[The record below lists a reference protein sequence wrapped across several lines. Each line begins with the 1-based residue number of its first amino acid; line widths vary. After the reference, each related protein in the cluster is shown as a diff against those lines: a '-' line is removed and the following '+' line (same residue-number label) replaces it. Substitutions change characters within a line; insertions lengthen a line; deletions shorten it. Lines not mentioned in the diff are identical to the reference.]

1 MDSHWYYYDT
11 THQLAGSEA
20 NAAAPVASMH
30 KARLLAFN
38 QRSNSLF
45 CTLSLTHWHAPI
57 ASERWEHMEYRQLG
71 RTALQ
76 VSSIGLGCVTFGREI
91 DEAASFAVMDHA
103 LSRGINLFD
112 TAEAYG
118 RGASETVVGKW
129 LKASGK
135 RDKVALC
142 TKVSGNLTAE
152 RILTSAEASLRR
164 LSTDR
169 VDLFQLHRFDPDVPM
184 EEMLEALNQVVEKGY
199 ARYIGCSNYAAW
211 QLAKALWKQDVNG
224 WARLESVQPM
234 YNLVDRS
241 IEHELIPLCS
251 DQQIG
256 IISYSPLGAGFLT
269 GKYRRNTDVPKGT
282 RFEVMPG
289 HQDIYFN
296 DNGWRVVES
305 LRAKA
310 EEEDISMLHMAMAW
324 AIGQPGITS
333 VLVGA
338 RGTEQVD
345 QAFEAEA
352 MGLSDEVREAL
363 NKL

>member
-1 MDSHWYYYDT
+1 MM
-11 THQLAGSEA
+11 Q
-20 NAAAPVASMH
+20 
-30 KARLLAFN
+30 
-38 QRSNSLF
+38 
-45 CTLSLTHWHAPI
+45 
-57 ASERWEHMEYRQLG
+57 YRQLG
-71 RTALQ
+71 KSALK
-76 VSSIGLGCVTFGREI
+76 VSSLGLGCVTFGREI

-118 RGASETVVGKW
+118 GGASETVVGKW
-129 LKASGK
+129 LKTSGK
-135 RDKVALC
+135 RDQVVVC
-142 TKVSGNLTAE
+142 TKVTGNLTAE

-164 LSTDR
+164 LNLDQ
-169 VDLFQLHRFDPDVPM
+169 VDLFQLHRFDPTVPM

-211 QLAKALWKQDVNG
+211 QLAKALWKEDVNG
-224 WARLESVQPM
+224 WARMESVQPM

-241 IEHELIPLCS
+241 IERELIPLCA

-269 GKYRRNTDVPKGT
+269 GKYRRDAEVPKGT

-289 HQDIYFN
+289 HQSLYFTET
-296 DNGWRVVES
+296 GWRVVEG
-305 LRAKA
+305 LRAKS
-310 EEEDISMLHMAMAW
+310 EEIGVSMLSLALAW

-333 VLVGA
+333 VLIGA
-338 RGTEQVD
+338 RGTDQVD
-345 QAFEAEA
+345 QAFEAESWG
-352 MGLSDEVREAL
+352 MSEELRSAL